1 MGDSELRE
9 AMVEW
14 LTDSGYEPGSFGVNG
29 HHKLAQ
35 KLYHLADDA
44 LDEMEDTESANE

>member
-1 MGDSELRE
+1 MTDSELRE

-14 LTDSGYEPGSFGVNG
+14 LIDSEYEPGSFGVNG

-44 LDEMEDTESANE
+44 LDEMEDKEPANE